1 MKKYKSSQ
9 RKVDL
14 YDLGDGLTLMNII
27 VNNDTGRIREI
38 DTYIGEDRKVFSF
51 VGHSEGLDT
60 LGVIFNYAKYV
71 KMIEAN
77 LESYLNAYNKKIK

>member
-1 MKKYKSSQ
+1 MKKYKASQ

-27 VNNDTGRIREI
+27 VNNDTGKIREI
-38 DTYIGEDRKVFSF
+38 DTYIGEDIKGFSF

-60 LGVIFNYAKYV
+60 PGVIFNYAKYV

-77 LESYLNAYNKKIK
+77 LESYLNAYYKKTT